1 MLSFSLHLYIDPMQS
16 YPPYPSPKP
25 IPHSIPEGES
35 TATHILST
43 LVFINTACDGL
54 PTVFAQSTPAVKT
67 VHVLTHDTRQQSLLT
82 QLDKHHVGG
91 CWSRLGDV
99 SSPAFAGSGRLVCL
113 QFPLA
118 RT

>member
-1 MLSFSLHLYIDPMQS
+1 MLSSSLHLYTDPMQS
-16 YPPYPSPKP
+16 YSPYPSSKP
-25 IPHSIPEGES
+25 ILHSIPEGES
-35 TATHILST
+35 TATHIL
-43 LVFINTACDGL
+43 VFINTTCDGL

-91 CWSRLGDV
+91 CWSRLRDV

>member
-25 IPHSIPEGES
+25 ISHSSIPEGES
-35 TATHILST
+35 TATHIL
-43 LVFINTACDGL
+43 VFINTTCDGL
-54 PTVFAQSTPAVKT
+54 RTVFAQSTPAVKT
-67 VHVLTHDTRQQSLLT
+67 IHVLTHDTRQQSLLT